1 MKTGCFNRFSAR
13 LEELGRKLE
22 QSRPFRVS
30 NFYLT
35 SVALII
41 TQFVRLFLLVQLIC
55 KVDLI
60 AVLNIAK
67 EKIIWISCAFSI

>member
-1 MKTGCFNRFSAR
+1 MKTGCFNRFSVQ

-30 NFYLT
+30 NLYLT
-35 SVALII
+35 SVVLII
-41 TQFVRLFLLVQLIC
+41 TQFVRLLLVQLIC